1 MSNTRQDI
9 QVRFHKI
16 RDVESCDGIKTTFV
30 NDSLGRPYHLHRA
43 EWSASLSPAVLAR
56 FKCELKVLSELDCE
70 SLLTPSEV
78 QFTKNGCWVVCPATD
93 TTALTVLMTELSLRE
108 LLSMTDQFLEIL
120 KQVHD
125 AGLFIRC
132 VRPQEIFLSERT
144 GELQMMLAGCPPLHL
159 LNAVNETQ
167 SSMSLLTYSAPEA
180 LGALEYEYSASSDLY
195 SLGILLHE
203 CLTGRPPFPSETARE
218 LLFHHVTTPAPNVCD
233 TRPDLPRCLGQ
244 IVQRLLKKN
253 PGDRYQT
260 ATGLQHDIRQVIAQ
274 LNDTSVV
281 VVPGVGDHREQLIEP
296 AHVGREKEAA
306 TLENELKPVRDGSH
320 SSVLLT
326 APSGVGK
333 SRLLEELKLVAERN
347 NYQILI
353 GQGQNQVGLPPL
365 ATLRPALSHCAE
377 ALRASDD
384 LVDQLRPELQDFAAE
399 LHAAVPEITQLLN
412 LAMGDRK
419 DRQLSDRRMAVALAT
434 LLGHI
439 ATPQTPVLFV
449 LDDAQWAD
457 DLTLT
462 ILDCWE
468 LIAPRHSAL
477 VVSSRPTDRMADR
490 LRKNI
495 NFSAEINLTSLS
507 RRDSDVLLASMA
519 GELPDEVLTKVWE
532 MASGNPFISSAV
544 LRGFVE
550 SGVLSSNGG
559 HWVADQEQLRNLQM
573 SGEAAEV
580 LKQRL
585 VRLHE
590 DTRRLLAV
598 GAVLGKEFSVEVA
611 ATLADQS
618 VEAATASLEQPV
630 SLYLIWLKG
639 DCCQFVHDQI
649 RDSMLQ
655 SLGVTDQQMLQIDVC
670 DSGVGIP
677 PSAQA
682 DVFEPFKQADDS
694 VNRKFGG
701 TGLGLP
707 ISRKLARALGGDI
720 VLTSEVGVGST
731 FRVTLATGALSSV
744 EMLSPAEA
752 LQAKPHSSVDAL
764 TEVNLSG
771 IRILIADD
779 MDANRAFFTRT
790 LEAVGAEIV
799 TANDGREA
807 VELWHS
813 HDFDLILMDMRMPVM
828 DGHEAVIELRRLGEE
843 LPIVALTANG
853 RPEYEARCQEE
864 GCSGYLSRPISMDA
878 LRREVAEILGITAQ
892 QPKVTPATA
901 IDAVQSTP
909 SSDAESSSGFVEQG
923 IEIPDDPFFVE
934 LAVDL
939 IAKITQSLPKAH
951 TAIAGEATAPLIEQ
965 GHWMKGTGGTV
976 GLPVLTK
983 LGAALEDSGHNQ
995 DFASARTVLSELE
1008 QTIEYINAQFAA
1020 E

>member
-1 MSNTRQDI
+1 M
-9 QVRFHKI
+9 RFHKI

-56 FKCELKVLSELDCE
+56 FKCELEVLSELDCE

-306 TLENELKPVRDGSH
+306 TLENELKSIRDGSH

-399 LHAAVPEITQLLN
+399 LHAAVPEIAQLLN

-419 DRQLSDRRMAVALAT
+419 DRQLSDRRIAVALAT

-519 GELPDEVLTKVWE
+519 GELPDEVLTTVWE

-598 GAVLGKEFSVEVA
+598 GAVLGKEYSVEVA

-649 RDSMLQ
+649 RDP
-655 SLGVTDQQMLQIDVC
+655 C
-670 DSGVGIP
+670 
-677 PSAQA
+677 
-682 DVFEPFKQADDS
+682 
-694 VNRKFGG
+694 
-701 TGLGLP
+701 
-707 ISRKLARALGGDI
+707 RA
-720 VLTSEVGVGST
+720 
-731 FRVTLATGALSSV
+731 
-744 EMLSPAEA
+744 
-752 LQAKPHSSVDAL
+752 
-764 TEVNLSG
+764 
-771 IRILIADD
+771 
-779 MDANRAFFTRT
+779 
-790 LEAVGAEIV
+790 
-799 TANDGREA
+799 
-807 VELWHS
+807 
-813 HDFDLILMDMRMPVM
+813 
-828 DGHEAVIELRRLGEE
+828 
-843 LPIVALTANG
+843 
-853 RPEYEARCQEE
+853 
-864 GCSGYLSRPISMDA
+864 
-878 LRREVAEILGITAQ
+878 
-892 QPKVTPATA
+892 
-901 IDAVQSTP
+901 
-909 SSDAESSSGFVEQG
+909 
-923 IEIPDDPFFVE
+923 
-934 LAVDL
+934 
-939 IAKITQSLPKAH
+939 
-951 TAIAGEATAPLIEQ
+951 
-965 GHWMKGTGGTV
+965 
-976 GLPVLTK
+976 
-983 LGAALEDSGHNQ
+983 
-995 DFASARTVLSELE
+995 
-1008 QTIEYINAQFAA
+1008 
-1020 E
+1020 